1 MRWIRHLFDLGA
13 AARYFPAATL
23 DAIQHAIAASED
35 RHRGE
40 IAFAVEGSLSL
51 AALLRGRTARQ
62 CAEEAFARLRVWD
75 TEENTG
81 VLVYLL
87 LADHAIEIVADRGVA
102 AEVDA
107 AEWLPII
114 ELMQQHFRA
123 GNHLAGALAGIEA
136 IGELLARHF
145 PAGDARPNPD
155 ELPNRPVL
163 L

>member
-75 TEENTG
+75 TAENTG

-87 LADHAIEIVADRGVA
+87 LADRAIEIVADRGVA

>member
-75 TEENTG
+75 TAENTG

-114 ELMQQHFRA
+114 DLMQQHFRA

>member
-13 AARYFPAATL
+13 AARHFPAATL

-75 TEENTG
+75 TAENTG

-114 ELMQQHFRA
+114 DLMQQHFRA

-145 PAGDARPNPD
+145 PAGDVRPNPD